1 MTVSPFSCTD
11 NLMRFS
17 DTEINKLIKYL
28 EKREISP
35 GDAIDIIH
43 ASTPEGQAG
52 NKKFN
57 WKMFRFTMYLW
68 KRVEQDKNGNLLSK
82 TQTALDTV
90 NQKKYLDLLE
100 AHLPPAS
107 PSLRASRRVMT
118 EFKHKEMIEK
128 EAKNLFKLVTDPRQK
143 HFFKSRYFVYERRT
157 TTIPQD
163 HTDHLMQWPKS
174 SEK

>member
-1 MTVSPFSCTD
+1 
-11 NLMRFS
+11 MRFS
-17 DTEINKLIKYL
+17 DTEINKLVKYL

-35 GDAIDIIH
+35 GDAIDIVH

-57 WKMFRFTMYLW
+57 WKMLRFTMYLW

-143 HFFKSRYFVYERRT
+143 HFFKSRYFVYERRK

-163 HTDHLMQWPKS
+163 HIDHLMQWPKN